1 MSMLKLDRDYIQAQI
16 SALTALIA
24 SLSESDYLGRSSL
37 EARRQDFVEKL
48 DTLAAASE
56 NRAKIALY
64 FGGEP
69 AIGSAGV
76 EAEFSGRA
84 LSNFQDL
91 ITKVWGA
98 GAGKLP
104 AMGRVPEKAASQLHI
119 TSLVHGSFGFLLEE
133 LDAQGEPLFETVLR
147 KAADTA
153 VHYVTSIAAENE
165 ARFTETLEQLDP
177 RVFSA
182 VRDFFS
188 SIYHTKATLR
198 LVEGTIDARFDR
210 TAVERAWK
218 RLEAAKVE
226 EDRYTLE
233 GQLLGIIPM
242 GRRFEFEPDGATPV
256 ITGKVGERFSQS
268 YLERMSTEQFAGKQ
282 WKANLHRVVV
292 TRQGREPSERFTLL
306 ELDEIEKVQRR
317 APEE

>member
-1 MSMLKLDRDYIQAQI
+1 MSMLKLDRDYIQAEI

-24 SLSESDYLGRSSL
+24 SLSERDYLGRSSL
-37 EARRQDFVEKL
+37 EARRQALVEEL

-56 NRAKIALY
+56 NLAKVALY

-69 AIGSAGV
+69 VLGSAGV
-76 EAEFSGRA
+76 EVEFSGSA

-104 AMGRVPEKAASQLHI
+104 AMGRVPDKAASQLHI

-133 LDAQGEPLFETVLR
+133 LDVQGEPLFETALR
-147 KAADTA
+147 KAASTA
-153 VHYVTSIAAENE
+153 VHYVASIADENE

-188 SIYHTKATLR
+188 SIYHRKATLR
-198 LVEGTIDARFDR
+198 LVESTVDARFDR
-210 TAVERAWK
+210 TAVERAWN

-226 EDRYTLE
+226 EDRSTLE
-233 GQLLGIIPM
+233 GKLLGILPL
-242 GRRFEFEPDGATPV
+242 GRRFEFAPDGATQV
-256 ITGKVGERFSQS
+256 IKGQVGEQFSQS
-268 YLERMSTEQFAGKQ
+268 YLERMSTEQFAGKR
-282 WKANLHRVVV
+282 WKATLHCVVV

-306 ELDEIEKVQRR
+306 ELDEIDK
-317 APEE
+317 A